1 MFTPTATTV
10 SAFKKTK
17 PTAGPTV
24 KMSVFGWTGV
34 QEEGLRISSN
44 ITLMS
49 RTLRWGGFTGG
60 EEGFEA
66 RGASFYSS
74 HHERLPVDATVRAQ
88 KSEV

>member
-1 MFTPTATTV
+1 MFTPPATTV
-10 SAFKKTK
+10 SVFKKK
-17 PTAGPTV
+17 NPTAGPTV

-34 QEEGLRISSN
+34 QEERLLISSN

-49 RTLRWGGFTGG
+49 RTLRWGGTGG

-74 HHERLPVDATVRAQ
+74 HHERLPVDVTVHAQ